1 MKLFDPVQK
10 KEVEVVTK
18 TFELKMKPG
27 TAGTADDPHRPL
39 LADSLENKAYKWGV
53 NEAENTITVSAQ
65 AQEIANI
72 AKTHKEAI

>member
-27 TAGTADDPHRPL
+27 TAGTANDPHQPL
-39 LADSLENKAYKWGV
+39 LADALENKAYKWTV
-53 NEAENTITVSAQ
+53 NDKDNTITVWAE
-65 AQEIANI
+65 AKEITNI
-72 AKTHKEAI
+72 AKTHKVVI